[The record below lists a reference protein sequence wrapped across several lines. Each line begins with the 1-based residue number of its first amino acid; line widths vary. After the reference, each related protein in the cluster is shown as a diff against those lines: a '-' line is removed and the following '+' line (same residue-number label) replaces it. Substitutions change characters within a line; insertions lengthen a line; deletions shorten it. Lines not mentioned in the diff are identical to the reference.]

1 MDYVIAGNVMID
13 TVRFPDGRQSDGD
26 HIGGP
31 ATFAYSGVKLW
42 TDSVMQCSN
51 VGEDYHRLFDE
62 WMERNQV
69 IGDGIKVKVEH
80 CNHSFIVF
88 QEDGT
93 YKADQGVKRFRSDW
107 IQDFGY
113 MKTSPQEI
121 EVWTKGGG
129 VKGVYSAQNVDRVFW
144 RDMHEM
150 KARDG
155 FKLMWEIEG
164 PSAYLSYMDEVMN
177 ALRDVD
183 IFSINIQEAR
193 NLFGVE
199 TEEECIGKLQKLPV
213 DMTLFRVGERGLYS
227 VTPREAY
234 YLPPAPSDEIVDP
247 TGCGNTSTGAALYAY
262 GEGYDPL
269 MVGIMA
275 NVASAR
281 NISQFGVIPDMLG
294 ERERSWTQARELYDR
309 YRKEYAGKLA
319 KEGYGHGYWNQ

>member
-1 MDYVIAGNVMID
+1 M
-13 TVRFPDGRQSDGD
+13 
-26 HIGGP
+26 
-31 ATFAYSGVKLW
+31 
-42 TDSVMQCSN
+42 
-51 VGEDYHRLFDE
+51 
-62 WMERNQV
+62 
-69 IGDGIKVKVEH
+69 KVEH

-129 VKGVYSAQNVDRVFW
+129 VKGVYIAQNVDRVFW
-144 RDMHEM
+144 RDMHEI

-199 TEEECIGKLQKLPV
+199 TEEECIGKLQKLSLIHIWR
-213 DMTLFRVGERGLYS
+213 MS
-227 VTPREAY
+227 
-234 YLPPAPSDEIVDP
+234 
-247 TGCGNTSTGAALYAY
+247 
-262 GEGYDPL
+262 
-269 MVGIMA
+269 
-275 NVASAR
+275 R
-281 NISQFGVIPDMLG
+281 NS
-294 ERERSWTQARELYDR
+294 
-309 YRKEYAGKLA
+309 
-319 KEGYGHGYWNQ
+319 

>member
-1 MDYVIAGNVMID
+1 M
-13 TVRFPDGRQSDGD
+13 
-26 HIGGP
+26 
-31 ATFAYSGVKLW
+31 
-42 TDSVMQCSN
+42 
-51 VGEDYHRLFDE
+51 
-62 WMERNQV
+62 
-69 IGDGIKVKVEH
+69 
-80 CNHSFIVF
+80 
-88 QEDGT
+88 
-93 YKADQGVKRFRSDW
+93 
-107 IQDFGY
+107 
-113 MKTSPQEI
+113 
-121 EVWTKGGG
+121 WTKGGG
-129 VKGVYSAQNVDRVFW
+129 VKGVYIAQNVDRVFW
-144 RDMHEM
+144 RDMHEI

-294 ERERSWTQARELYDR
+294 ERERSWAQARELYDR